1 MNDEMTLP
9 EQAQLALDSLLS
21 SHPDTATAELER
33 VLERVGPDSPDA
45 PIIQRAIDRLLAI
58 SREIE
63 EVEVFLTEADFT
75 FGVIASGAVWRGPG
89 QPLGGDK

>member
-1 MNDEMTLP
+1 MTDHEMTIP

-21 SHPDTATAELER
+21 SHPDTATIELGR

-45 PIIQRAIDRLLAI
+45 PTIQRAIDRLLAI

-75 FGVIASGAVWRGPG
+75 FGVIASGAVSY
-89 QPLGGDK
+89 GGDGGKR

>member
-1 MNDEMTLP
+1 MNDEMTLL

-21 SHPDTATAELER
+21 SHPDTATTELER
-33 VLERVGPDSPDA
+33 VLERVGLDSPDA

-58 SREIE
+58 
-63 EVEVFLTEADFT
+63 EVFLTEADFT